1 MNIVFFDVVPT
12 NIVRFFKGTVEQLR
26 FLEPNINFYFL
37 LEENDQN
44 DDRHVKSNYPFASDI
59 GYVQKRNLCWFK
71 NYLLKNQ
78 INAVVTNA
86 QRIPD
91 DMMILAANELGI
103 KSFMIQHGMYV
114 PFMKRNLNF
123 YLDKI
128 GKTYRFLKYAIRLSR
143 ELGYGWFNLTYKY
156 VKCFVFGANQ
166 IEENIPRDKLNVTK
180 VYVYGDYW
188 KDFHL
193 KQFGYKYSQ
202 QLVVGYPDLEELF
215 MNKSEK
221 VEQGV
226 CYISQTL
233 VEDGRL
239 DKNKQLTFFKHL
251 VDSTHKSN
259 YKLFIKLH
267 PRSDTS
273 LFEYGEGFEHVKLLL
288 NEFPRVNKYIGHYS
302 TLLAKGMIISGDVCI
317 FEYENHPT
325 PSYFEESSSKIIK
338 NPRELEYWIKNDFE
352 VNSKKIESYF
362 ECKGNVS
369 HTIAKDILEE
379 VNNKEVKK

>member
-1 MNIVFFDVVPT
+1 MNILFFDVVPT
-12 NIVRFFKGTVEQLR
+12 NIVRFFKGTVEQLTIIDS
-26 FLEPNINFYFL
+26 EISFYFL
-37 LEENDQN
+37 LEENDHN
-44 DDRHVKSNYPFASDI
+44 DHTHVKEHYPFSRDI
-59 GYVQKRNLCWFK
+59 SYVKKRNLSWFK
-71 NYLLKNQ
+71 DYLLKNK
-78 INAVVTNA
+78 IDAVVTNA

-91 DMMILAANELGI
+91 DMMILAANQLGI

-128 GKTYRFLKYAIRLSR
+128 GKTFRFLKYAIRLSR

-166 IEENIPRDKLNVTK
+166 IEENIPRDKMNVNK

-193 KQFGYKYSQ
+193 KQFGYEHSS

-215 MNKSEK
+215 MNKSEEI
-221 VEQGV
+221 EQGV

-239 DKNKQLTFFKHL
+239 DKTKQLTFFKHL
-251 VDSTHKSN
+251 VDSTCKNN
-259 YKLFIKLH
+259 YQLFIKLH
-267 PRSDTS
+267 PRSDIS
-273 LFEYGEGFEHVKLLL
+273 LFQYGEGFKHVNFLS

-325 PSYFEESSSKIIK
+325 PTYFKESASKVLS
-338 NPRELEYWIKNDFE
+338 NLSDLEHWIKNDFE

-362 ECKGNVS
+362 ECKANVS
-369 HTIAKDILEE
+369 RTIAKDIIEQVNHRE
-379 VNNKEVKK
+379 VN